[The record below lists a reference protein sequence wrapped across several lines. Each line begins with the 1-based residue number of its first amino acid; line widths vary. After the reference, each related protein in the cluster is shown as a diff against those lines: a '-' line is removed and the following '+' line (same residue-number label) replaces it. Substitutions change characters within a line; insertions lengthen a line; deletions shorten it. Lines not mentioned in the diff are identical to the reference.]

1 MSPDEQDQRQGRK
14 GRLRRIARAL
24 ARPRTYLLLLVPVL
38 VAALVMA
45 LLPKGFSLADTA
57 PSDDGVSWSPGQ
69 GEQDNNNGVC
79 DVTFSGTTATTDLS
93 TIVNALN
100 DEQGQIVNQDGTE
113 NYYIESLY
121 PPSGSTST
129 TVTAAA
135 DVDCSIVQTA
145 LHTGPGSA
153 SGATTAQLLALTRPD
168 GIPYAP
174 DPGARARA
182 LTPASDPN
190 IYLTAWYTGALAD
203 LAATAAYIGIGVI
216 GIGATVAF
224 GAEAGAGAAA
234 TLTAQVIATVI
245 GCIAGAAST
254 AILLSIAG
262 STSGPLAT
270 VTNAVTGCITGA
282 ALANIPIAAMGAWL
296 GNQITAL
303 LGVTIPEVVGAWLAG
318 TAATAGVELTPV
330 ATAVADV
337 AAGAIAA

>member
-1 MSPDEQDQRQGRK
+1 
-14 GRLRRIARAL
+14 
-24 ARPRTYLLLLVPVL
+24 
-38 VAALVMA
+38 MA
-45 LLPKGFSLADTA
+45 LLPKGVSLADTT
-57 PSDDGVSWSPGQ
+57 PSDDGVSWTPGQ
-69 GEQDNNNGVC
+69 GEQDNYNGSC

-100 DEQGQIVNQDGTE
+100 DEQGQIVNADGTE
-113 NYYIESLY
+113 NYYIESVY
-121 PPSGSTST
+121 PPPGSTSS

-145 LHTGPGSA
+145 LRARHGSA
-153 SGATTAQLLALTRPD
+153 SGFSTAQLLALTRPD
-168 GIPYAP
+168 GAPYAP
-174 DPGARARA
+174 DQGARALA
-182 LTPASDPN
+182 PASDPN

-216 GIGATVAF
+216 AVGAMVAF
-224 GAEAGAGAAA
+224 GAEVGVAAA
-234 TLTAQVIATVI
+234 AELTSQVLATIA

-254 AILLSIAG
+254 AILLSIGGGDTGAL
-262 STSGPLAT
+262 PT
-270 VTNAVTGCITGA
+270 VANAVTGCLTGA
-282 ALANIPIAAMGAWL
+282 ALANIPITAMGAWL

-303 LGVTIPEVVGAWLAG
+303 LGGSIPEVVGAWLAG